1 MIIIFHTQP
10 ILLGACYPHILTTK
24 PKSHTKHSGKNH
36 HPATDF
42 RANSISFLDSLISQ
56 FAKISVHYNRKM
68 TLRHLSLQNTNQTIM
83 IAATTSKLYH
93 VTNRIFTNTSN
104 H

>member
-1 MIIIFHTQP
+1 MV
-10 ILLGACYPHILTTK
+10 
-24 PKSHTKHSGKNH
+24 GKNH
-36 HPATDF
+36 HLATDF
-42 RANSISFLDSLISQ
+42 RANSITFLHSLISEL
-56 FAKISVHYNRKM
+56 ANISVHYDRKM

-83 IAATTSKLYH
+83 IAATPSKLYH